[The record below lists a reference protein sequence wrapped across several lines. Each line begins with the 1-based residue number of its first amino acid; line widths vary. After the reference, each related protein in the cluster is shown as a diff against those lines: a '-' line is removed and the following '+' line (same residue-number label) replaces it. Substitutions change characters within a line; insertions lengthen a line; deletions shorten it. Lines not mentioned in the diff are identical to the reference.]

1 MVGQGVSLE
10 IVPHIAIGPFEN
22 GEKLVAGFLPPED
35 IETLS
40 RWGGT
45 AAQSSDPDGGIEIS
59 ECSLQGFDPN
69 DFMKLF

>member
-1 MVGQGVSLE
+1 MVGKRVLFEVESD
-10 IVPHIAIGPFEN
+10 ITVGPLEN
-22 GEKLVAGFLPPED
+22 GQKFVAGFLLHED

-40 RWGGT
+40 RWGGAT
-45 AAQSSDPDGGIEIS
+45 AQSSDPDGGIEFS